1 MCFISEE
8 QDNADQFATEV
19 EQLKAALSR
28 CEEEKKQISQECVQV
43 KEILKR
49 EVAKAENESSRSAT
63 IISEYK
69 QVSIW

>member
-1 MCFISEE
+1 MGFISEE

-19 EQLKAALSR
+19 EQLKVALSR

-69 QVSIW
+69 QVIF